1 MCPPPDVLAPT
12 LLSPRLLNDTEI
24 AKAKRD
30 FELKKAAYDVEVQT
44 KVEFTTYFYVLA
56 CRPAPRR
63 PFGPSLRICDG
74 QTDTPSII
82 YRSRSD
88 SLTYTDLLL
97 VAINI
102 KNSLQHYLSII
113 ENIIRAVPHSCLVS
127 VSDSSVKQMFELV
140 TDDFNIEKQ
149 MSELVTD
156 DTNIKGQAGNSCVS
170 NTD

>member
-1 MCPPPDVLAPT
+1 M
-12 LLSPRLLNDTEI
+12 
-24 AKAKRD
+24 
-30 FELKKAAYDVEVQT
+30 
-44 KVEFTTYFYVLA
+44 
-56 CRPAPRR
+56 
-63 PFGPSLRICDG
+63 
-74 QTDTPSII
+74 
-82 YRSRSD
+82 
-88 SLTYTDLLL
+88 
-97 VAINI
+97 AINI